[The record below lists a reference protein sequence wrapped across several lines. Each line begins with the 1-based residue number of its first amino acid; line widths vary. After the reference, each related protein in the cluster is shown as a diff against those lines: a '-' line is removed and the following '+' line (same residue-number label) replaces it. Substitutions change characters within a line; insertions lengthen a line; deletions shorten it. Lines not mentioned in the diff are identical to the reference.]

1 MLTLYNVISSDGFI
15 ARNDGSEDFIL
26 DNLWP
31 NFLNL
36 CREYG
41 ALIMGRKTYDAIQ
54 QYGEEFIQPF
64 EELPIRKIVISG
76 NQSFR
81 PKQGYIVAHS
91 PNDVI
96 AIAPDALVSSG
107 PTLNNF
113 LLKNGLVKKIILHEV
128 PTAIGE
134 GIKPFDRDG
143 ISLTPIKGVSELA
156 GVKVYEYSV
165 GARDSLQG

>member
-15 ARNDGSEDFIL
+15 ARNNGSEDFIP

-36 CREYG
+36 CKEYG
-41 ALIMGRKTYDAIQ
+41 TLIIGRKTYDAVQ
-54 QYGEEFIQPF
+54 QYGEEFLQPF
-64 EELPIRKIVISG
+64 EKLPIRKIVISG
-76 NQSFR
+76 NQSFQ
-81 PKQGYIVAHS
+81 PKKGYIVAHS
-91 PNDVI
+91 PNDAI

-113 LLKNGLVKKIILHEV
+113 LLKNGLVKKLILHEV

-143 ISLTPIKGVSELA
+143 ILLIPMEGTPELA

-165 GARDSLQG
+165 A

>member
-1 MLTLYNVISSDGFI
+1 
-15 ARNDGSEDFIL
+15 
-26 DNLWP
+26 
-31 NFLNL
+31 
-36 CREYG
+36 
-41 ALIMGRKTYDAIQ
+41 MGRKTYDAIQ